1 MIKIIILL
9 LLSIH
14 HFILRIFKHLDLP
27 GIFIFFLRE
36 VSQLKKRFKVEP
48 RVEISYHRS
57 KIGIVTQVNKPF
69 DFVTLKRTP
78 ETFFRALC
86 ILCIYFL
93 FYVHILFVNDALI
106 YIFDV
111 SVLRVWK
118 GAWNL
123 IISSRHRGKLYVH
136 TDETFTAK

>member
-27 GIFIFFLRE
+27 VIFIFFLRE

-48 RVEISYHRS
+48 GVEISYHRS
-57 KIGIVTQVNKPF
+57 KIGIVTQVNNPF

-106 YIFDV
+106 HIFDV
-111 SVLRVWK
+111 SVLRV
-118 GAWNL
+118 
-123 IISSRHRGKLYVH
+123 
-136 TDETFTAK
+136 